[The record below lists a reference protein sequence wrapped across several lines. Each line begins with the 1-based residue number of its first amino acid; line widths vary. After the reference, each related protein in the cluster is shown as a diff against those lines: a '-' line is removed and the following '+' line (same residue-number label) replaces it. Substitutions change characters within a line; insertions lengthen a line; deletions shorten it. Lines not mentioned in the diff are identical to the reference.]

1 MTYTAHNASAD
12 SALKDLES
20 RVEALLRVC
29 ELLRDENL
37 RLRRQN
43 ELLLAERAQL
53 SERGEQARMK
63 VESMI
68 NRLKSMEQAV

>member
-1 MTYTAHNASAD
+1 MTHTATNATAD

-20 RVEALLRVC
+20 RVDALLRVC